1 MRLLS
6 LFSGIG
12 GFDLAFEEIFGKN
25 HEVYYS
31 EIDKYAIQ
39 VYQKHFPNAI
49 PLGDIT
55 QIDIDKLPKFDWIV
69 GGSPCQDLSIAK
81 KDRQGLDGSRSGL
94 FWKFAEII
102 KKNKPKYFILEN
114 VNSMPKEAKQVITD
128 TLGVEPVMINAS
140 LVSAQNRKRLFW
152 CNFPVTQPEDRGIL
166 LKDILENGEAGR
178 LKSYCID
185 ANYYKGGSLK
195 NYLDKKKRQVPLKQS
210 ECRLMVRVGQLNKG
224 GQGDRVYSI
233 EGKSVNLS
241 ANGGGRGAKTGLYA
255 VSLTETRTEKA
266 KRMRREYREKYG
278 RDYSPRRDKELKPR
292 DDLKSNTVTTGTT
305 KESLILTN
313 TIIRKLTPIECAR
326 LQCFPD
332 NWCEDLS
339 NTRQYKGYGNA
350 VNIEVVKHIFK
361 CVKI

>member
-241 ANGGGRGAKTGLYA
+241 ANGGGRGAKTRLYA
-255 VSLTETRTEKA
+255 ISAV
-266 KRMRREYREKYG
+266 G
-278 RDYSPRRDKELKPR
+278 
-292 DDLKSNTVTTGTT
+292 DLNNRKMSIKKDGKSYCLSANAASDTTP
-305 KESLILTN
+305 KVIN
-313 TIIRKLTPIECAR
+313 IDNFIVRKLTPIECAR

-332 NWCEDLS
+332 DWCVGLS
-339 NTRQYKGYGNA
+339 NTQQYKCYGNA